1 MDYKS
6 IVKAKGVKKMKTRII
21 TSIAA
26 ILFFFPFV
34 IIGGLPFYLI
44 MVVIASIGMLELIK
58 MKKMSF
64 HLAPTIFT
72 LILLWSL
79 LIPEVDNPILHYIFM
94 NKSEITLMIALLL
107 LGYTVLVKNKL
118 TFEDAG
124 FLVLSAVYVGLGFH
138 YFIEVQIAGLAY
150 IFYGIV
156 IILATDIGAYFTGR
170 SIGKH
175 KLWPEI
181 SPNKTIEG
189 AVGGILFACIV
200 AIIYQLMIPV
210 HDSMLVV
217 LIVTIFASMLGEIG
231 DLVESAFK
239 RHYGVKDSGRIL
251 PGHGGILD
259 RFDSWL
265 FVFPFLHFIQF
276 VS

>member
-1 MDYKS
+1 
-6 IVKAKGVKKMKTRII
+6 MKIRII
-21 TSIAA
+21 TAIIA
-26 ILFFFPFV
+26 ILLFFPF
-34 IIGGLPFYLI
+34 IFIGGLPFDTI
-44 MVVIASIGMLELIK
+44 MFVIASIGFLELLHMRKMIK
-58 MKKMSF
+58 YPI
-64 HLAPTIFT
+64 PTAFT
-72 LILLWSL
+72 LILLWVL
-79 LIPEVDNPILHYIFM
+79 LFDFKINKAEVLLFIV
-94 NKSEITLMIALLL
+94 LLL
-107 LGYTVLVKNKL
+107 LSYTVLVKNKF

-124 FLVLSAVYVGLGFH
+124 FLVLSAVYIGLGFY
-138 YFIEVQIAGLAY
+138 YFIETQQAGLKY

-156 IILATDIGAYFTGR
+156 IILATDTGAYFF
-170 SIGKH
+170 GKAFGKR

-189 AVGGILFACIV
+189 AVGGILLACVV
-200 AIIYQLMIPV
+200 AVVFQIIEPV
-210 HDSMLVV
+210 HSSMLVV
-217 LIVTIFASMLGEIG
+217 IIVTIVASMFGQAG

-239 RHYGVKDSGRIL
+239 RYYNVKDSGKIL